1 MAELSSD
8 RIIDNILD
16 SQLGSERDGEE
27 TASRADNQMLDV
39 SMEDPTPGPRRVGFN
54 PSSIS
59 KVVDQTANLVMESFE
74 KFMERY
80 KAGISIF
87 FFYVS
92 QLLTLWVSTIVTRRT
107 FQPIWPASLDGTAS
121 RI

>member
-16 SQLGSERDGEE
+16 SQLGSERDGDE

-39 SMEDPTPGPRRVGFN
+39 SMEDPTPGPRRVGFA

-59 KVVDQTANLVMESFE
+59 KLVMESFE
-74 KFMERY
+74 KFLERY
-80 KAGISIF
+80 EMVHIASF
-87 FFYVS
+87 VVDSLALTFQFQ
-92 QLLTLWVSTIVTRRT
+92 QLVTRRT
-107 FQPIWPASLDGTAS
+107 FQPI
-121 RI
+121 

>member
-1 MAELSSD
+1 MADLSSD

-27 TASRADNQMLDV
+27 TASRADNQMMDV
-39 SMEDPTPGPRRVGFN
+39 SMDEDPTPGPRRVGFD

-74 KFMERY
+74 KFLERY
-80 KAGISIF
+80 A
-87 FFYVS
+87 
-92 QLLTLWVSTIVTRRT
+92 LTGVAICH
-107 FQPIWPASLDGTAS
+107 
-121 RI
+121 